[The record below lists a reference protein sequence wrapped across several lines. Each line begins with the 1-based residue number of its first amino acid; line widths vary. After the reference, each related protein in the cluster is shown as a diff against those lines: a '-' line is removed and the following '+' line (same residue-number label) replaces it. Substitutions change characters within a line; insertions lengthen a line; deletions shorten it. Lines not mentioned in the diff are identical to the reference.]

1 MFNQGQIKGVKM
13 NTCGVL
19 LILFIVLKIL
29 AIINWSWWWVLSP
42 LWLPIVGILG
52 FLLVIAIGGGI
63 AMLVAHLC
71 DKRKVNKK

>member
-1 MFNQGQIKGVKM
+1 M

-42 LWLPIVGILG
+42 LWLPIIGILG

-63 AMLVAHLC
+63 GMLIAHLC